1 MARPYLLARAMGDD
15 PQIVDLDGDGSNELC
30 AASPYSAQL
39 FFRREG
45 RLYAADVRA
54 LMQSAWPEIGPWD
67 AAAWDF
73 NHRRL
78 TVSGAVNEAAPPL
91 SPAMSI
97 STEAPS
103 KSTRRSRL
111 TPPPDAFVHPQ
122 FIIFRQGCAMLIKIS
137 AARLS
142 AGGGPERKDS
152 L

>member
-1 MARPYLLARAMGDD
+1 MTR
-15 PQIVDLDGDGSNELC
+15 QIVDLDGDRSNELC

-54 LMQSAWPEIGPWD
+54 LMQFAWPEMGAWD

-78 TVSGAVNEAAPPL
+78 TVSGHAYEPRTSNFTRYVYFDGSA
-91 SPAMSI
+91 
-97 STEAPS
+97 S

-122 FIIFRQGCAMLIKIS
+122 S
-137 AARLS
+137 
-142 AGGGPERKDS
+142 
-152 L
+152 